1 MRVEFDKRRDVAYF
15 AVSTAHADRQVR
27 LDGGRVIDYGS
38 DGAVV
43 GVEFLSP
50 LSGMDLSDVPR
61 ALDIEREARRLG
73 FVIRV
78 PASAF

>member
-1 MRVEFDKRRDVAYF
+1 MKVDFDKRRDAAYF
-15 AVSTAHADRQVR
+15 AFSTAHAARQVR
-27 LDGGRVIDYGS
+27 IDGGRIIDYGS
-38 DGAVV
+38 DGEAI

-78 PASAF
+78 PASAA